1 MIKHKYYNDL
11 YIEVEIN
18 DNDDE
23 DIRSMSLYNLDKNGK
38 FKYDKGFHI
47 IIDWNTPQHLL
58 DLAIEISEDGYE

>member
-23 DIRSMSLYNLDKNGK
+23 DIRSMSLYNLDKYGR
-38 FKYDKGFHI
+38 FQIDKGFHI
-47 IIDWNTPQHLL
+47 VIDWDTPKYLI
-58 DLAIEISEDGYE
+58 DLAIEVSEDGYE